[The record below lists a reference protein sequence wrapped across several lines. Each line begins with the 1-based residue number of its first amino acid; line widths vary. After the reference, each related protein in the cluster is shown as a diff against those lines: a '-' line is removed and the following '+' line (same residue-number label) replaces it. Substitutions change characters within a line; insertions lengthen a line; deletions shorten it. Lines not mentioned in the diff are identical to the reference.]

1 MRRKTT
7 RNAHH
12 RKNHPT
18 EADIDR
24 TLAESFPASDPP
36 CWTLGLE
43 QAGAATDRQSKA
55 GSDLLEPVIVTSA
68 KTSRRL

>member
-1 MRRKTT
+1 MRRKPT
-7 RNAHH
+7 RNADH

-43 QAGAATDRQSKA
+43 QTGSPTDQLQSEGASASLDQS
-55 GSDLLEPVIVTSA
+55 S
-68 KTSRRL
+68 